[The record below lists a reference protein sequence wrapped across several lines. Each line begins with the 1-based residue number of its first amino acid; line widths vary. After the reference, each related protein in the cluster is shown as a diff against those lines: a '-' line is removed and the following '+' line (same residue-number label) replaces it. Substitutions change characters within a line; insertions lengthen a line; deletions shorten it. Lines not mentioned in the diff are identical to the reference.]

1 MTESRK
7 LGLAWNVR
15 IAISIVGVIMVQ
27 AFGANMNMVDA
38 VSILLLLF
46 ISLTMTWG
54 EKDFDKI
61 LMSTS

>member
-7 LGLAWNVR
+7 LGLTWNVR
-15 IAISIVGVIMVQ
+15 LALSIVGVILVQ

-46 ISLTMTWG
+46 ISLTIT
-54 EKDFDKI
+54 
-61 LMSTS
+61 